1 MMTFLIPFLLT
12 DVFYLLELFVGLVQA
27 FVFAMLTTVFAA
39 TAVTA
44 HGDHDD
50 HDEEHGNQPRV
61 EQALTV

>member
-1 MMTFLIPFLLT
+1 M
-12 DVFYLLELFVGLVQA
+12 FYLLELFVGLVQA

-50 HDEEHGNQPRV
+50 EHDEEHVQHQQEAVP
-61 EQALTV
+61 A